1 MPGSDCII
9 IMRRTI
15 IALAAAL
22 ICALPL
28 RAAAHDIPNN
38 VQVQAF
44 VKPDGRRLQVLMRV
58 PLLAMREV
66 DFPRRG
72 IGILDLAHADAALSN
87 AASCGSPTMSSCTKA
102 RCASITHASSRSAC
116 HCRPINP
123 SRRTKR
129 RWRT

>member
-9 IMRRTI
+9 IMRRMI

-28 RAAAHDIPNN
+28 RAAAHDIPND
-38 VQVQAF
+38 VQVRAF
-44 VKPDGRRLQVLMRV
+44 VKPDGRRLQLLMRV

-72 IGILDLAHADAALSN
+72 IGILDLVRADAALSN
-87 AASCGSPTMSSCTKA
+87 AARLWIADNVELYEGEVRLEYPRVVEVRVVTA
-102 RCASITHASSRSAC
+102 VR
-116 HCRPINP
+116 
-123 SRRTKR
+123 
-129 RWRT
+129 